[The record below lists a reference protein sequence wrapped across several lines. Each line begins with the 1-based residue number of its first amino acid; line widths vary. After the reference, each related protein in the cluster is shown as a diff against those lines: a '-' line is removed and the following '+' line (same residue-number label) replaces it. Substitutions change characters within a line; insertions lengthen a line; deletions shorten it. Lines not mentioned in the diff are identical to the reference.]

1 MFLPSSIA
9 VENLS
14 FTPGVQVLS
23 GSLPAS
29 IGSSNPGNGT
39 NISSNLSTPIIFDPS
54 ANGGSW
60 TISGTVRA
68 LRANIAETLSPAL
81 ITEQGENGN
90 QREYESEAQ
99 WIRRGGCG
107 LARRGTERG

>member
-1 MFLPSSIA
+1 MDRGYIHFKRLYRF
-9 VENLS
+9 VEAQS
-14 FTPGVQVLS
+14 FFVIRSKRKMCFQP
-23 GSLPAS
+23 
-29 IGSSNPGNGT
+29 
-39 NISSNLSTPIIFDPS
+39 
-54 ANGGSW
+54 
-60 TISGTVRA
+60 

>member
-1 MFLPSSIA
+1 MGTERGEMDKQIA
-9 VENLS
+9 SDYIRANFRNDDRLAV
-14 FTPGVQVLS
+14 VL
-23 GSLPAS
+23 
-29 IGSSNPGNGT
+29 
-39 NISSNLSTPIIFDPS
+39 
-54 ANGGSW
+54 
-60 TISGTVRA
+60 A

>member
-1 MFLPSSIA
+1 MYPNEVVVI
-9 VENLS
+9 V
-14 FTPGVQVLS
+14 P
-23 GSLPAS
+23 
-29 IGSSNPGNGT
+29 
-39 NISSNLSTPIIFDPS
+39 
-54 ANGGSW
+54 
-60 TISGTVRA
+60 